1 LSWTKK
7 IKHPSDFTKIG
18 EKIEVSVL
26 EIDTTNRKLSL
37 GHKQLEEDPWE
48 VFATVFNADEKH
60 KGTVLELNDKG
71 GIIALPYGIEGFAP
85 MKHLKKEDGSKA
97 SVDEQLDFTILEFS
111 KDDKKILVSHTRT
124 WDDSKPEAGA
134 EPRPKASGKSKAPA
148 AASKVQ
154 KADVTT
160 LGDISA
166 LSDLKKEM
174 EATEKESS
182 KPKTKAKSKKADA
195 ASDESAE

>member
-1 LSWTKK
+1 
-7 IKHPSDFTKIG
+7 
-18 EKIEVSVL
+18 VL

-48 VFATVFNADEKH
+48 VFATVFNTDEMH
-60 KGTVLELNDKG
+60 KGTILELNDKG

-111 KDDKKILVSHTRT
+111 KDDKKILISHTRT
-124 WDDSKPEAGA
+124 WDVSKPEASA
-134 EPRPKASGKSKAPA
+134 EPRTKVIGKSKAAPA
-148 AASKVQ
+148 AAKVQ

-166 LSDLKKEM
+166 LSNLKKEM
-174 EATEKESS
+174 EATEKGGG
-182 KPKTKAKSKKADA
+182 KPKSKAKSKKVEAP
-195 ASDESAE
+195 SDESED